1 MEDTL
6 LKIINKVLENN
17 GYSAVENISDDM
29 HLKNDLG
36 YDSLML
42 AELTVEIEEV
52 YNVDIFKDTL
62 VFTVS
67 DIKNKLNG

>member
-1 MEDTL
+1 MGILE
-6 LKIINKVLENN
+6 IINKVLDSN
-17 GYSAVENISDDM
+17 GYDTITEISNDM
-29 HLKNDLG
+29 NLKNDIG
-36 YDSLML
+36 FDSFML

-62 VFTVS
+62 VFTIG

>member
-1 MEDTL
+1 MEL
-6 LKIINKVLENN
+6 LQIINKVLDSN
-17 GYSAVENISDDM
+17 GYNTIAEISDDM
-29 HLKNDLG
+29 NLKNDIG
-36 YDSLML
+36 FDSFML

-62 VFTVS
+62 VFTIG

>member
-1 MEDTL
+1 MEL
-6 LKIINKVLENN
+6 LEIINKVLDSN
-17 GYSAVENISDDM
+17 GYNTITEISDDM
-29 HLKNDLG
+29 NLKNDIG
-36 YDSLML
+36 FDSFML

-62 VFTVS
+62 VFTIG